1 MLSSNVKGL
10 NNPQK
15 REVCK
20 NLLKKWKYD
29 IVCFQKTKLSSLNY
43 FVVRSF
49 WGCPFL
55 DWVALDAIN
64 TVRRVLLVWDKRVF
78 EKGDHVVGLFSVNVL
93 VKGVVDDFVWA
104 CSRVF
109 GPNDDSQQGALW
121 KELTRMHSRWN
132 TVWCVFGDFYTI

>member
-29 IVCFQKTKLSSLNY
+29 IVCFQKTKLSSLNS
-43 FVVRSF
+43 FVVRNF

-64 TVRRVLLVWDKRVF
+64 TIRRVLLVWDKRFF
-78 EKGDHVVGLFSVNVL
+78 EKVDRVVGLFSVNVL

-104 CSRVF
+104 CSRVY
-109 GPNDDSQQGALW
+109 GPNDDSQ
-121 KELTRMHSRWN
+121 
-132 TVWCVFGDFYTI
+132 